1 VGEGYHQRVR
11 VLVLLGA
18 VMMMNFDSF
27 RIFSGRWWGSTMSN
41 GTIGDMQRRVGPVAR
56 SVEHGTGCA
65 LTRSK
70 RKRLLRFYPLTTTP
84 IVILPSVFQLC
95 NFTSYVLKMKQ
106 KFTPTPLCGVNDV
119 KYNVKRKNALIIL
132 PLVLV
137 FVCDFTS
144 A

>member
-1 VGEGYHQRVR
+1 
-11 VLVLLGA
+11 
-18 VMMMNFDSF
+18 
-27 RIFSGRWWGSTMSN
+27 
-41 GTIGDMQRRVGPVAR
+41 
-56 SVEHGTGCA
+56 
-65 LTRSK
+65 
-70 RKRLLRFYPLTTTP
+70 
-84 IVILPSVFQLC
+84 
-95 NFTSYVLKMKQ
+95 MKQ